1 MAHTP
6 AEVFEIA
13 RTSRLVSVIRAA
25 TPEAALGAACAVIRG
40 GVRLVEIT
48 YSVPDAPSVMRQLV
62 AEAHPDVVVGAGTV
76 LTRAEAEAAVSAG
89 ARFLIAPNASE
100 PVAAVARETATFYC
114 PGAYTTTEILN
125 AMALGAHLVKVYPV
139 GVAGGPD
146 YIKIIRDPLPRVPML
161 AAGGTHIDNI
171 VAFYDAGCI
180 ACGIGGAMA
189 DPALALA
196 GKFDEI
202 TTRARAFVERAAA
215 PARA

>member
-25 TPEAALGAACAVIRG
+25 TPEAALGAAHAVIHG

-62 AEAHPDVVVGAGTV
+62 AEAHPGVVVGAGTV

-100 PVAAVARETATFYC
+100 PVAAVARETAAFYC

-171 VAFYDAGCI
+171 LAFYDAGCI